1 MNYSLLLEVIIFV
14 SLGAMVLILARALP
28 RVEDESMAARRERK
42 LGEKSAILPLEK
54 IDAAINVFLHKTLR
68 KLKVFVMKI
77 DNAISDKLR
86 SFNKKETAPK
96 ALPEK
101 TDSQ

>member
-14 SLGAMVLILARALP
+14 SLGSMVLILARALP
-28 RVEDESMAARRERK
+28 RVEDESMAVRRGKK
-42 LGEKSAILPLEK
+42 LHGRSAMIPLEK
-54 IDAAINVFLHKTLR
+54 IDATINVFLHKTLR

-77 DNAISDKLR
+77 DNAISEKLR
-86 SFNKKETAPK
+86 NFNKREIATK